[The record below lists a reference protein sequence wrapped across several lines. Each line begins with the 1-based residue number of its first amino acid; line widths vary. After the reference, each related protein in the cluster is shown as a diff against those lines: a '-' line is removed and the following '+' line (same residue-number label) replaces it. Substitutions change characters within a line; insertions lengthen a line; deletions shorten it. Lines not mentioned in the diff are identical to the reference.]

1 MERVSH
7 RCPSLS
13 QFLCVGKT
21 CYQFGNGFGNSLGE
35 ARGVSGFSGRS
46 IPAEG
51 RLVDVVTSFDGVQAG
66 LLIIN
71 VLPGLL
77 KAHHLD
83 PV

>member
-1 MERVSH
+1 
-7 RCPSLS
+7 
-13 QFLCVGKT
+13 
-21 CYQFGNGFGNSLGE
+21 
-35 ARGVSGFSGRS
+35 
-46 IPAEG
+46 
-51 RLVDVVTSFDGVQAG
+51 VDVVTSFDGVQAG